1 MSPCWYAGHC
11 TGPPD
16 ALECRCD
23 VMEVPGNEVYA
34 PYEILPDRYYATWA
48 PATGEYGTVMA
59 GKPPP
64 ALGVLARA

>member
-1 MSPCWYAGHC
+1 
-11 TGPPD
+11 
-16 ALECRCD
+16 
-23 VMEVPGNEVYA
+23 MEVPGNEVYA